1 MQAIRVESRRHG
13 ARIGHGARS
22 ENEFRAV
29 PMQQLGRFKWSQM
42 PKDARIGGKAARI
55 SMALSKDARDDPP
68 AQFIVE
74 AATNPRCCCKVA

>member
-1 MQAIRVESRRHG
+1 
-13 ARIGHGARS
+13 
-22 ENEFRAV
+22 
-29 PMQQLGRFKWSQM
+29 MQQLGRFKWSQM